1 MKVKIVL
8 KDEVNCRLENLPL
21 EDRKYLSK
29 KYSLMLPYAYHT
41 PAFKLGRWDGKVNFF
56 SVGGGTYNN
65 ILPEILEYLV
75 SKKYDFDLEDKR
87 VSYDFSGMKPVT
99 ETSLS
104 HIKWPEG
111 HPHAGEPVML
121 RDYQVNAVNKF
132 IEHPQAIQELSTSSG
147 KTIITATLS
156 MIVEQ
161 YGKTIVIVPNKSL
174 VEQTLEDYENVGL
187 DVGVYYGDRKDLD
200 KTHTICTWQSLE
212 AMERQF
218 RDEKRKDGLKEYSEG
233 IIAVIVDEAHGAD
246 ATVLKRILTGPFANI
261 PLRWGL
267 TGTIPKDSVS
277 QMSLR
282 INLGDVVNQV
292 KASEL
297 QERGVLSSCDIK
309 ILQTQDNVFYN
320 NYQSETAFLTG
331 DPERIKWMAEKIREV
346 CSTGNTLI
354 LVDKIKTGKELNRLV
369 PDSVFVHG
377 VVKQKDRK
385 AEYKSINDSEN
396 KPLIATYGV
405 AAVGISITR
414 LQNVIM
420 IESGKSFVRVIQ
432 SIGRGLRKGFDKDH
446 VDIWDICSNAK
457 YSKRHLTERKKFY
470 KQAEYP
476 FKIIKV
482 NYKE

>member
-8 KDEVNCRLENLPL
+8 KDEVNCRIENLPL
-21 EDRKYLSK
+21 DERKYLSK
-29 KYSLMLPYAYHT
+29 KYAMMVPYAYHT
-41 PAFKLGRWDGKVNFF
+41 PSYKLGRWDGKVNFF
-56 SVGGGTYNN
+56 SIGGGTYSN
-65 ILPEILEYLV
+65 ILPEILEHLV
-75 SKKYDFDLEDKR
+75 KKNFEFELDDQR
-87 VSYDFSGMKPVT
+87 TVYDFSDIKPID
-99 ETSLS
+99 ENSLS
-104 HIKWPEG
+104 HIKWPKG
-111 HPHAGEPVML
+111 HPHEGDPVML

-132 IEHPQAIQELSTSSG
+132 IENPQAIQELSTSSG
-147 KTIITATLS
+147 KTIITASLS
-156 MIVEQ
+156 KLVEHH
-161 YGKTIVIVPNKSL
+161 GKTLVIVPNKSL

-218 RDEKRKDGLKEYSEG
+218 RDEKRKDGLREYSEG

-267 TGTIPKDSVS
+267 TGTIPKDNVS
-277 QMSLR
+277 QMSLK
-282 INLGDVVNQV
+282 INLGDVVNRV

-297 QERGVLSSCDIK
+297 QDRGVLSSCDIK
-309 ILQTQDNVFYN
+309 ILQTQDDVFYN
-320 NYQSETAFLTG
+320 DYHSETAFLTG
-331 DPERIKWMAEKIREV
+331 DSERIKWMAKTIREV

-354 LVDKIKTGKELNRLV
+354 LVDKIKTGTELNKLI
-369 PDSVFVHG
+369 PGSVFVHG

-414 LQNVIM
+414 LQNVVM
-420 IESGKSFVRVIQ
+420 IEPGKSFVRVIQ

-446 VDIWDICSNAK
+446 VDIWDVCSNAK

-476 FKIIKV
+476 FKITKV